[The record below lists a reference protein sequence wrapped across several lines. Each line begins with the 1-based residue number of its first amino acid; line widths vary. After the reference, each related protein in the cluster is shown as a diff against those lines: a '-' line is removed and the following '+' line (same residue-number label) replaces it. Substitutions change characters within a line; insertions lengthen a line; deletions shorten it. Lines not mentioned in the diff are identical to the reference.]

1 MWNNRQE
8 VINAFKTGIFPCI
21 QGFQIKEESE
31 EKLEEKTFY
40 KYIENE
46 SIDINHDLFE
56 KHFKFIAPT
65 VLAKELFETKYKEK
79 KDASVA
85 IINSGLKGLKKEI
98 TDMSEE
104 EKKSKNQI
112 T

>member
-8 VINAFKTGIFPCI
+8 VINAIKTGIFPCI

-31 EKLEEKTFY
+31 EKLEEKKFY

-85 IINSGLKGLKKEI
+85 IINSGLKGLKKKLQ
-98 TDMSEE
+98 TWV
-104 EKKSKNQI
+104 KKKKNRK
-112 T
+112 TK

>member
-1 MWNNRQE
+1 M
-8 VINAFKTGIFPCI
+8 
-21 QGFQIKEESE
+21 
-31 EKLEEKTFY
+31 
-40 KYIENE
+40 
-46 SIDINHDLFE
+46 
-56 KHFKFIAPT
+56 
-65 VLAKELFETKYKEK
+65 AKELFETKYKEK